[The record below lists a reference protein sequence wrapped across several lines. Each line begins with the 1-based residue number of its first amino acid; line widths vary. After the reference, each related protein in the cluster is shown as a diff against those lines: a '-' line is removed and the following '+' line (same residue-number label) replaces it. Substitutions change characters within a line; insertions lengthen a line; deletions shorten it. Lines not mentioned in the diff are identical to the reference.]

1 VLLRS
6 KKRERQDHHIMNF
19 VSRLDMPFAG
29 SLGRPRPLGV
39 VGGMGSFA
47 TAKFL
52 QSLARKRRAEKD
64 QDHIPYVALSL
75 PDISDRSQAI
85 SEGSDAP
92 LQQIMERARWL
103 EQAGC
108 GAIAIPCNTAH
119 FWGDEIKQALSVV
132 LIDVIEITATVICGM
147 RDAAARDLRLILLG
161 TNATMQHSL
170 YPQTDEK
177 CFGEQFARCR
187 AELQREAIQII
198 ADVKSG
204 HTVEARPKLKKLIRQ
219 IRSFGPDAIIL
230 GCSELSA
237 ISGGLADDDDI
248 VDPISILADACIAW
262 WKNESELVALACN
275 GGE

>member
-1 VLLRS
+1 M
-6 KKRERQDHHIMNF
+6 MNF
-19 VSRLDMPFAG
+19 ASKLKIPPAG
-29 SLGRPRPLGV
+29 PLRQRRPLGV
-39 VGGMGSFA
+39 VGGMGSLA

-52 QSLARKRRAEKD
+52 ESLARKRRAEKD
-64 QDHIPYVALSL
+64 QDHVPFVALSL

-92 LQQIMERARWL
+92 LRQILERAHWL

-119 FWGDEIKQALSVV
+119 FWIGEIKQALSIN
-132 LIDVIEITATVICGM
+132 LIDITEITAKTIRDM
-147 RDAAARDLRLILLG
+147 RNATNRDLRSILLG

-170 YPQTDEK
+170 YPQTKEN
-177 CFGEQFARCR
+177 CFGEEFRHR
-187 AELQREAIQII
+187 RKELQREAIQII

-204 HTVEARPKLKKLIRQ
+204 NTVKARARLEQLIHQ
-219 IRSFGPDAIIL
+219 IRSFAPDVIIL

-237 ISGGLADDDDI
+237 ISGELADNDDVI
-248 VDPISILADACIAW
+248 DPISILAESCIDW
-262 WKNESELVALACN
+262 WRNENELITRARA

>member
-1 VLLRS
+1 
-6 KKRERQDHHIMNF
+6 MNF

-29 SLGRPRPLGV
+29 PFRQQRPLGV

-52 QSLARKRRAEKD
+52 ESLAQRRRAEKD

-75 PDISDRSQAI
+75 PDISDRSRAI

-92 LQQIMERARWL
+92 LQQILQRARWL

-119 FWGDEIKQALSVV
+119 FWIGEIKQGLSTV
-132 LIDVIEITATVICGM
+132 LIDVTEITAKVICGM

-161 TNATMQHSL
+161 TNATMQRSL

-187 AELQREAIQII
+187 ADIQREAIEII

-204 HTVEARPKLKKLIRQ
+204 NTVEARPKLKQLVHQ
-219 IRSFGPDAIIL
+219 IRSFAPDAIIL

-237 ISGGLADDDDI
+237 ISGGLVDDDDI
-248 VDPISILADACIAW
+248 IDPISILADACIAW
-262 WKNESELVALACN
+262 WESESKLVTAARN

>member
-1 VLLRS
+1 
-6 KKRERQDHHIMNF
+6 
-19 VSRLDMPFAG
+19 MPFAG
-29 SLGRPRPLGV
+29 PLGQRRPLGV

-52 QSLARKRRAEKD
+52 ESLARKRRAEKD

-75 PDISDRSQAI
+75 PDITDRSQAI

-92 LQQIMERARWL
+92 LQQILERAHWL

-119 FWGDEIKQALSVV
+119 FWVGEIKQALSVA
-132 LIDVIEITATVICGM
+132 LIDVTEITAKVICGR
-147 RDAAARDLRLILLG
+147 RDAAARELRLILLG

-170 YPQTDEK
+170 YPQTNEK
-177 CFGEQFARCR
+177 CFGEKFACCR
-187 AELQREAIQII
+187 AEFQREAVQII

-204 HTVEARPKLKKLIRQ
+204 NAVEARPKLKQLVDQ
-219 IRSFGPDAIIL
+219 IRPFAPDAIIL

-237 ISGGLADDDDI
+237 ISDGLVDDDDI
-248 VDPISILADACIAW
+248 VDPISILADSCIAW
-262 WKNESELVALACN
+262 WEKENELVNQARD